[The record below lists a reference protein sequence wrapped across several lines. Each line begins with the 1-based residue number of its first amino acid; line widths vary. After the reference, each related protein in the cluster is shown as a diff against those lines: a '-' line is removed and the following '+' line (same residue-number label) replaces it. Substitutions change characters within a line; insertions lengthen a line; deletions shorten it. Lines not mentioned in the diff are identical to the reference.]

1 MGLPP
6 SRQAGVVVEL
16 CVVGC
21 KGPPT
26 GRARLGLF
34 CWFDGHKLKKKKKKK
49 SKKRVGMGEE
59 SRSCG
64 WCGCAKWRYTAL
76 CVVVHGYTKFGTMV
90 QVIRQLST
98 SHLKR
103 KVKKQKRERE
113 RRKEKGEKKN
123 KEETRPQLPRPAEE
137 QSAMSSVTFKKKK
150 KRGNL
155 RKREKVTLEQLE
167 NADEDVQ

>member
-103 KVKKQKRERE
+103 KVKKQKREGEERK
-113 RRKEKGEKKN
+113 RRKEKQARNTTAASKARRRAKRHVKCDVQEE
-123 KEETRPQLPRPAEE
+123 KEEGKP
-137 QSAMSSVTFKKKK
+137 
-150 KRGNL
+150 
-155 RKREKVTLEQLE
+155 EKEGKGDSG
-167 NADEDVQ
+167 AAGKCR